1 MPMMLGR
8 KEWLRMLALA
18 AAALALGLGANFLAR
33 AKLPLLRP
41 LAPEPP
47 AALPAA
53 IGEVDADFVATV
65 LSAPGTLLL
74 DARAGE
80 AFRAGRIP
88 GALSLPLGE
97 FARVFPEL
105 EPRLRQAGLL
115 VAYCSDRTCQDS
127 PELARRLWAQGL
139 KNLLLFKG
147 GMEEWREKG
156 HEVER

>member
-1 MPMMLGR
+1 MGLNR
-8 KEWLRMLALA
+8 KDGLRMLALA

-33 AKLPLLRP
+33 EKLPLLRP
-41 LAPEPP
+41 LAPEP
-47 AALPAA
+47 AAELPPA

-65 LSAPGTLLL
+65 LAAPGTLLL

-80 AFRAGRIP
+80 AFRAGHIP

-97 FARVFPEL
+97 FSRAFAAL

-115 VAYCSDRTCQDS
+115 VAYCSDRACGDS

-147 GMEEWREKG
+147 GMEEWTEKG

>member
-1 MPMMLGR
+1 MLLGR
-8 KEWLRMLALA
+8 KDGLRMLALA
-18 AAALALGLGANFLAR
+18 VAALALGLGANFLAR
-33 AKLPLLRP
+33 EKLPLLRP
-41 LAPEPP
+41 LAPEPA

-65 LSAPGTLLL
+65 LAAPGTLLL

-80 AFRAGRIP
+80 AFRAGHIP
-88 GALSLPLGE
+88 GALSLPLLE
-97 FARVFPEL
+97 FSRAFAAL
-105 EPRLRQAGLL
+105 EPRLRRAGLL
-115 VAYCSDRTCQDS
+115 VAYCSDRTCGDS

-147 GMEEWREKG
+147 GMEEWTEKG